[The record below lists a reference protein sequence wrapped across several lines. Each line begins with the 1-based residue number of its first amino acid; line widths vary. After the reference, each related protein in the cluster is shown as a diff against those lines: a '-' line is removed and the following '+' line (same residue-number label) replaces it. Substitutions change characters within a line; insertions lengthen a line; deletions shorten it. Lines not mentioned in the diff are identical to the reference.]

1 MQDNG
6 CKRYKTHA
14 ADLQHLHN
22 VLPRLQ
28 TAHYI
33 LAMLAALARGA
44 AGLQQAQQTTQ
55 GMQWLCCIAC
65 SASRLVNI
73 TKQPPERTLRAL
85 KTCIKHGRRCSI
97 CIIACN
103 ACRLPIVLWQHQCTI
118 QRALRSAAKVF
129 RAVQRLHHDTLRL
142 HAVLYVSVAPTTA
155 ATGFSFAARVDV
167 SLS

>member
-33 LAMLAALARGA
+33 LAMLAALA
-44 AGLQQAQQTTQ
+44 
-55 GMQWLCCIAC
+55 C

-73 TKQPPERTLRAL
+73 TKQPPECTLRAL
-85 KTCIKHGRRCSI
+85 KTCIKHGRRCST

-118 QRALRSAAKVF
+118 QRALRSAAKVC